1 MAEVSIKCAACG
13 GDLTA
18 ETTEELAHKLQ
29 DHAKEHHGIDMTL
42 EMARQKVQEAN
53 PV

>member
-1 MAEVSIKCAACG
+1 MAEHSIKCAACG

-18 ETTEELAHKLQ
+18 ETAEELAQKLR